1 VDIITQTETLYEL
14 VDERDHSVIA
24 EALSASAP
32 DSAAAAAAGA
42 GLLRSASPSSLM
54 SQAAAGGGGGDDGDG
69 GVVSFVCRMNTAA
82 RGMRY
87 VAAPIK
93 PGFERTR
100 ASDRSQLRCALFHR
114 LAVFV
119 EPSEMVFPGP
129 DFAKLLKIFP
139 GSS

>member
-1 VDIITQTETLYEL
+1 MDIITQTETLYEL

-32 DSAAAAAAGA
+32 DSAAAA
-42 GLLRSASPSSLM
+42 GLLPSASPSSLM
-54 SQAAAGGGGGDDGDG
+54 SQAAAAGGGGDDGDG

-87 VAAPIK
+87 IAAPIK

-100 ASDRSQLRCALFHR
+100 ASDRSQC
-114 LAVFV
+114 
-119 EPSEMVFPGP
+119 
-129 DFAKLLKIFP
+129 
-139 GSS
+139 

>member
-32 DSAAAAAAGA
+32 DSAAAAAAAAGA
-42 GLLRSASPSSLM
+42 GLLPSASPSSLM
-54 SQAAAGGGGGDDGDG
+54 SQAAAAGGGGDDGDG

-87 VAAPIK
+87 IAAPIK

-100 ASDRSQLRCALFHR
+100 ASDRSQC
-114 LAVFV
+114 
-119 EPSEMVFPGP
+119 
-129 DFAKLLKIFP
+129 
-139 GSS
+139 

>member
-32 DSAAAAAAGA
+32 DSAAAAAAG
-42 GLLRSASPSSLM
+42 LLPSASPSSLM
-54 SQAAAGGGGGDDGDG
+54 SQAAGGGGGDGDG

-82 RGMRY
+82 RGVRY
-87 VAAPIK
+87 IAAPIK

-100 ASDRSQLRCALFHR
+100 ASDRSQC
-114 LAVFV
+114 
-119 EPSEMVFPGP
+119 
-129 DFAKLLKIFP
+129 
-139 GSS
+139 

>member
-32 DSAAAAAAGA
+32 DSAAAAAAA
-42 GLLRSASPSSLM
+42 GLLPSASPSSLM
-54 SQAAAGGGGGDDGDG
+54 SQAAAGGGGDGDG

-82 RGMRY
+82 RGVRY
-87 VAAPIK
+87 IAAPIK

-100 ASDRSQLRCALFHR
+100 ASDRSQQC
-114 LAVFV
+114 
-119 EPSEMVFPGP
+119 
-129 DFAKLLKIFP
+129 
-139 GSS
+139 

>member
-1 VDIITQTETLYEL
+1 LHVGGIQVDIITQTETLYEL
-14 VDERDHSVIA
+14 VDERDHLVIA

-32 DSAAAAAAGA
+32 DSAAAAGA
-42 GLLRSASPSSLM
+42 GLLPSASPSSLM
-54 SQAAAGGGGGDDGDG
+54 SQAAAAAGGGGGDGDG

-100 ASDRSQLRCALFHR
+100 ASDRSQL
-114 LAVFV
+114 
-119 EPSEMVFPGP
+119 
-129 DFAKLLKIFP
+129 
-139 GSS
+139 

>member
-24 EALSASAP
+24 EALSVSTP

-42 GLLRSASPSSLM
+42 GLVPSASPSSLM
-54 SQAAAGGGGGDDGDG
+54 SQAAAGGGGDDGDG

-100 ASDRSQLRCALFHR
+100 ASDRSQC
-114 LAVFV
+114 
-119 EPSEMVFPGP
+119 
-129 DFAKLLKIFP
+129 
-139 GSS
+139 

>member
-32 DSAAAAAAGA
+32 DSAAAAAAG
-42 GLLRSASPSSLM
+42 LLPSASPSSLM
-54 SQAAAGGGGGDDGDG
+54 SQAAAGGGGDGDG

-82 RGMRY
+82 RGVRY
-87 VAAPIK
+87 IAAPIK

-100 ASDRSQLRCALFHR
+100 ASDRSQC
-114 LAVFV
+114 
-119 EPSEMVFPGP
+119 
-129 DFAKLLKIFP
+129 
-139 GSS
+139 

>member
-32 DSAAAAAAGA
+32 DSAAAAA
-42 GLLRSASPSSLM
+42 GLLPSASPSSLM
-54 SQAAAGGGGGDDGDG
+54 SQAAAAGGGDDGDG

-82 RGMRY
+82 RGVRY
-87 VAAPIK
+87 IAAPIK

-100 ASDRSQLRCALFHR
+100 ASDRSQC
-114 LAVFV
+114 
-119 EPSEMVFPGP
+119 
-129 DFAKLLKIFP
+129 
-139 GSS
+139 

>member
-1 VDIITQTETLYEL
+1 MDVAFLHVGCIQVDIITQTETLYEL

-42 GLLRSASPSSLM
+42 GLLPSASPSSLM
-54 SQAAAGGGGGDDGDG
+54 SQAAAAAAGGGGDGDG

-100 ASDRSQLRCALFHR
+100 ASDRSQL
-114 LAVFV
+114 
-119 EPSEMVFPGP
+119 
-129 DFAKLLKIFP
+129 
-139 GSS
+139 

>member
-42 GLLRSASPSSLM
+42 GLLPSASPSSLM
-54 SQAAAGGGGGDDGDG
+54 SQAAAGGGGDDGDG

-82 RGMRY
+82 RGVRY
-87 VAAPIK
+87 IAAPIK

-100 ASDRSQLRCALFHR
+100 ASDRSQC
-114 LAVFV
+114 
-119 EPSEMVFPGP
+119 
-129 DFAKLLKIFP
+129 
-139 GSS
+139 

>member
-1 VDIITQTETLYEL
+1 MDIITQTETLYEL

-32 DSAAAAAAGA
+32 DSAAAAGA
-42 GLLRSASPSSLM
+42 GLLPSASPSSLM

-100 ASDRSQLRCALFHR
+100 ASDRSQC
-114 LAVFV
+114 
-119 EPSEMVFPGP
+119 
-129 DFAKLLKIFP
+129 
-139 GSS
+139 